1 MCVFNKSIFKMS
13 YLKLIW
19 DFKGPNSEH
28 IAKHHEI
35 HLKEFFDLEKK
46 QLIKSGMESLNL
58 SHHVAYAIIDKSDL
72 EYIKKSLKPHRG
84 QLVN

>member
-1 MCVFNKSIFKMS
+1 MS

-46 QLIKSGMESLNL
+46 QSKLNYPVSKNYLESISNTRKLIINLNKNF
-58 SHHVAYAIIDKSDL
+58 AIS
-72 EYIKKSLKPHRG
+72 S
-84 QLVN
+84 

>member
-1 MCVFNKSIFKMS
+1 MS

-46 QLIKSGMESLNL
+46 QLIKSGIESLNL
-58 SHHVAYAIIDKSDL
+58 SHHLAYAIIDKCDL
-72 EYIKKSLKPHRG
+72 ECIKKSLKPHRG
-84 QLVN
+84 QIVS